1 MAVGN
6 GSAPAANQRVAA
18 RRHPGAGTKEMSLG
32 TTRVYFAR
40 LHALHLGSRRVPRSR
55 WPCRSR
61 RRLPGV
67 RRAAPAPAADRRGA
81 SHPPAPSPPA
91 RRCDFRQ
98 GGERLMLRSTDADR
112 TVTELLTEIHDSAD
126 AYAMGR
132 LLERRPDLD
141 RPPEPRIPVAAA
153 LRAGATWAQLA
164 EALRCNTD
172 EARERYDHLAVIA
185 SNAPVYGPWDNDSD
199 AGVSA

>member
-1 MAVGN
+1 
-6 GSAPAANQRVAA
+6 
-18 RRHPGAGTKEMSLG
+18 
-32 TTRVYFAR
+32 
-40 LHALHLGSRRVPRSR
+40 
-55 WPCRSR
+55 
-61 RRLPGV
+61 
-67 RRAAPAPAADRRGA
+67 
-81 SHPPAPSPPA
+81 
-91 RRCDFRQ
+91 
-98 GGERLMLRSTDADR
+98 MLRSTDADR

-141 RPPEPRIPVAAA
+141 RPPEPRIPVPAEEDLRVSLDRLAYVAWLEQGLVLASDVPVAAA